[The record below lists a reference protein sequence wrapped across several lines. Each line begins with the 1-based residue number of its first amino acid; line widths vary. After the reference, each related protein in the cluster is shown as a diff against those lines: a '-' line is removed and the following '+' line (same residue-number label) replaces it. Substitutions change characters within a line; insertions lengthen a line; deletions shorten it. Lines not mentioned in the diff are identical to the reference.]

1 MIIHDVEVEGR
12 AGQDVVVDGARI
24 AAVGPRLVATHPGH
38 DVLDGRG
45 GALLPGLHDHHLH
58 LRSMAARHRSVACGP
73 PEVDGP
79 EAFAAALTAA
89 AATLPAGRWIRG
101 VGYDERIVG
110 PVDRARLDD
119 LAPRHP
125 LRIQHRSGHLWVVN
139 SPALDRLADVPD
151 AARLDGHLYDADDR
165 FRGLDEHDPAEER
178 ATLAAVAGRLAAQG
192 ITGVTDATA
201 DNDRR
206 SATWFAERRAD
217 GTVPFDVHVLG
228 EDDLTDAPRKVILAE
243 HDLPALDDL
252 IATVVAT
259 HAADRPVAIHAASRA
274 TVVLALAAL
283 DAAGAHPGD
292 RIEHASVA
300 PPELASWMARI
311 GVTVVTQPAFVR
323 SSGDRYLDEVDAE
336 DQPWLYRCRGLID
349 AGVRLAAGSDAP
361 FGPAD
366 PWLAMQAAI
375 DRRTAAGAVLGP
387 DESLTP
393 EQAVALFTGPADD
406 PGGPSRRVAPGAP
419 ADLCLLAVPWVE
431 ARRRLTADYVA
442 ATIVAGALIAGG

>member
-1 MIIHDVEVEGR
+1 
-12 AGQDVVVDGARI
+12 
-24 AAVGPRLVATHPGH
+24 
-38 DVLDGRG
+38 
-45 GALLPGLHDHHLH
+45 
-58 LRSMAARHRSVACGP
+58 MAARHRSVACGP

-79 EAFAAALTAA
+79 EAFAAALIEAA
-89 AATLPAGRWIRG
+89 STRPVGRWVRG

-110 PVDRARLDD
+110 PVDRARLDM
-119 LAPRHP
+119 LVPHHP
-125 LRIQHRSGHLWVVN
+125 VRLQHRSGHLWVVN
-139 SPALDRLADVPD
+139 SLALDRLAGVPD
-151 AARLDGHLYDADDR
+151 AARLDGHLYDADER

-178 ATLAAVAGRLAAQG
+178 AALTAVAGRLAAQG

-228 EDDLTDAPRKVILAE
+228 GDDLADAPRKVILAE
-243 HDLPALDDL
+243 HGLPALDDL
-252 IATVVAT
+252 IVSVTAS

-283 DAAGAHPGD
+283 DAAGVHPGD

-300 PPELASWMARI
+300 PPELSSWMARI
-311 GVTVVTQPAFVR
+311 GVTVVTQPGFVR
-323 SSGDRYLDEVDAE
+323 ANGERYLDEVDEE
-336 DQPWLYRCRGLID
+336 DQPWLYRCRGFVD

-366 PWLAMQAAI
+366 PWLAMQAAV
-375 DRRTAAGAVLGP
+375 DRRTADGAVLGP
-387 DESLTP
+387 DEGLTP
-393 EQAVALFTGPADD
+393 EQAVALFTGPAHD

-442 ATIVAGALIAGG
+442 ATIVAGALVAGG